1 VSLLAHQLRTEQLI
15 FWRSR
20 EAAVFIFVFPPM
32 LFLLLGSVYSGEIDG
47 DPAADV
53 LLAGLLGYGVAN
65 TAFAG
70 LTIQLV
76 VRRESGVLKR
86 LRSTPLPRRDYLGAM
101 LGSTLLVFLLQSVT
115 IFALG
120 RGLFDA
126 ALPTEWLSLA
136 LALVVGVAGFAGIGL
151 GAASLIR
158 SAEGSSAVVNVILLP
173 MAFLSGAFGPT
184 DDYPEV
190 LQAIGD
196 VLPLTYFIDLVRSI
210 YLDHEQLWQHWD
222 DVGIVLAWGAV
233 GLAIALRRFSWEPRE
248 R

>member
-1 VSLLAHQLRTEQLI
+1 VSLLVHQLRAEQLV

-32 LFLLLGSVYSGEIDG
+32 LFLLLGSVYDGEIDG
-47 DPAADV
+47 HPAADV

-76 VRRESGVLKR
+76 IRRESGVLKR
-86 LRSTPLPRRDYLGAM
+86 LRSTPLPRRAYLAAL
-101 LGSTLLVFLLQSVT
+101 LGSTLLVFGLQTVT

-120 RGLFDA
+120 RVLFDA
-126 ALPTEWLSLA
+126 ALPTDWPSLVPA
-136 LALVVGVAGFAGIGL
+136 LLVGVAGFAGIGL

-196 VLPLTYFIDLVRSI
+196 VLPLKYFIDLVQAI
-210 YLDHEQLWQHWD
+210 YLDGDQLWEHWT
-222 DVGIVLAWGAV
+222 DVAVVLAWGAA
-233 GLAIALRRFSWEPRE
+233 GLLIALRRFTWEPRE

>member
-184 DDYPEV
+184 DDYPQV